1 MKFFHSV
8 TAGTA
13 LVALGILIGYSIR
26 SGGSDSRHLQKRSP
40 IVAPVDDSSFAA
52 ASSEAAEQNRQ
63 APDAWRGLLSA
74 AVSAPPGMARE
85 LAGARLID
93 SITKENWRA
102 AHEAIRA
109 AVAKG
114 LLNDQVRLWGL
125 QRVGA
130 VGGRE
135 AMEFLGADWIAI
147 RGWAAEDP
155 AAAEN
160 YIEALPAGLAQ
171 HNLRLGFIIA
181 TAGMHPEAALR
192 VLNRMPAHNQ
202 SQVMGLL
209 AQEPSLT
216 AFVREWL
223 DANSANDSFP
233 PTGEGSIGFT
243 FVQMARTG
251 LGFRT
256 PAAMMEWID
265 QFAGRPYAQ
274 PDLLFWLPESL
285 NNPNAGPPAKV
296 LDWLSRVSSP
306 HPESARTT
314 FEKLYAEAPTSRIP
328 ESVQWLEEHRHL
340 PGYDYAVLG
349 LMRNPA
355 IKELMRPAERQAWI
369 ATITDRSTREKAEG
383 SLAP

>member
-1 MKFFHSV
+1 VKFFQLV

-13 LVALGILIGYSIR
+13 LVALGILIGYTIR
-26 SGGSDSRHLQKRSP
+26 PGVSDSGQRQQASP
-40 IVAPVDDSSFAA
+40 FVAPVDVSSFAA
-52 ASSEAAEQNRQ
+52 ASSGAAEQNRP
-63 APDAWRGLLSA
+63 APDAWRSLLSV
-74 AVSAPPGMARE
+74 AVSIPPGMARE

-93 SITKENWRA
+93 SITRENWRA

-114 LLNDQVRLWGL
+114 LLNEQVLHWCL

-135 AMEFLGADWIAI
+135 AMDVLGADWIAI

-160 YIEALPAGLAQ
+160 YIEALPADAAQ
-171 HNLRLGFIIA
+171 RNLRMGFIIA

-202 SQVMGLL
+202 SRAMDYLT
-209 AQEPSLT
+209 QEPSLT
-216 AFVREWL
+216 AFVRDWL
-223 DANSANDSFP
+223 DANSASESFP
-233 PTGEGSIGFT
+233 ATGEGSIGFT
-243 FVQMARTG
+243 FMQMARSG

-256 PAAMMEWID
+256 PTAMMEWFD

-285 NNPNAGPPAKV
+285 NHPNAGPPAKV
-296 LDWLSRVSSP
+296 LDWLSQVSSQN
-306 HPESARTT
+306 PESARQT
-314 FEKLYAEAPTSRIP
+314 FEKLYAEAPTPRIP
-328 ESVQWLEEHRHL
+328 ESVQWLEQHRHL
-340 PGYDYAVLG
+340 PVYDYAVLG

-355 IKELMRPAERQAWI
+355 IKELMRPAEQQAWI

-383 SLAP
+383 SLAR